1 MNIFNYKLIIIL
13 LCSFFQLQAQLPQAI
28 TYQSLIMDAAGQLVT
43 NQEIQIRA
51 SFIPNNP
58 LDDSEYTEQHIE
70 TSSDLG
76 HVNFELGRGSTING
90 TFAQLDWTQPYFVRI
105 EHSLNGGLDFVT
117 LGIIE
122 LVSVP
127 YALVAE
133 ISNSGIPGPV
143 GPEGLQGPQ
152 GPQGE
157 QGPQGLE
164 GERGPGGPIG
174 IPGPEGEVGLPGPP
188 GPKGVSGAKGPP
200 GPTGPQGHTGAQG
213 PKGPIGDI
221 GLPGWLGPQGEQ
233 GPMGAQGIQ
242 GPGGGPRG
250 SSGPAGPKGSDVG
263 LSGPPGDPGP
273 PGPQGRAGNCP
284 IGPPGQ
290 SGIISMV
297 MRSEPPSPTANG
309 IYLDDGTNRE
319 DGRPGFRFRTE
330 STDPWLDL

>member
-13 LCSFFQLQAQLPQAI
+13 LCSFFQLQAQLPEAF

-43 NQEIQIRA
+43 NQEVQIRA

-58 LDDSEYTEQHIE
+58 LDDSEYTELHIE

-76 HVNFELGRGSTING
+76 HVNFELGRGSIIEG
-90 TFAQLDWTQPYFVRI
+90 TFTQLDWTQPYFVRI
-105 EHSLNGGLDFVT
+105 EHSLNGGLDFIT

-133 ISNSGIPGPV
+133 ISYSGI
-143 GPEGLQGPQ
+143 QGPTGSTGLQ

-157 QGPQGLE
+157 QGPQGPHGPQ
-164 GERGPGGPIG
+164 GERGPNGQIG
-174 IPGPEGEVGLPGPP
+174 VTGTEGEVGPPGPQ
-188 GPKGVSGAKGPP
+188 GPKGVQGA
-200 GPTGPQGHTGAQG
+200 TGPRGPSGLQGPIGPQG
-213 PKGPIGDI
+213 PKGPIGEV
-221 GLPGWLGPQGEQ
+221 GLPGWMGPQGEQ
-233 GPMGAQGIQ
+233 GPSGAQGLQ

-250 SSGPAGPKGSDVG
+250 PSGPAGPQGPDVG
-263 LSGPPGDPGP
+263 LAGPPGDPGP
-273 PGPQGRAGNCP
+273 QGPQGRAGNCP
-284 IGPPGQ
+284 KGTQGA

-297 MRSEPPSPTANG
+297 MRSEPPFPNATG

-319 DGRPGFRFRTE
+319 DGRPGFRYRPAN
-330 STDPWLDL
+330 TDPWLDL